1 MLVGIIEVDK
11 NCNMKM
17 TSVNLRRNVVS
28 NLHDVPIATFDA
40 NDFDAVYLLVQT
52 QKTIVH
58 DISLPKVLTG
68 KNLVNA
74 LSFEMEDFLPVSPD
88 EVVWGYRSYPKDKKR
103 FSIYAIHR
111 EEFDKVISA
120 IEKTKIR
127 CDAFVPADLLCR
139 EEKESVLKIFLEY
152 LKSDSALNDIKSA
165 QDMFPSALR
174 PERYKTIKFLYWLGF
189 AICLLLFFSILYT
202 KYQDF
207 SKEYSRLSK
216 IQASQTKLYKESQ
229 AEFGRLGNDEELFQ
243 KISEAKIGTALVL
256 PLLGELA
263 ERLPRHMWI
272 THYSQ
277 TGSQIDLTISS
288 AKDDLN
294 LYRLLDKGTS
304 YQLVNLRKNR
314 SSDNRTIFYLKL
326 RSRLP

>member
-229 AEFGRLGNDEELFQ
+229 AEFGRLGNDEELFP

>member
-28 NLHDVPIATFDA
+28 NLHDVPIAIFDA

-152 LKSDSALNDIKSA
+152 LKSDSALNDIKSV

-174 PERYKTIKFLYWLGF
+174 PERYKTIKFLYWFGF

-216 IQASQTKLYKESQ
+216 IQASQNKLYKESQ
-229 AEFGRLGNDEELFQ
+229 AEFGRLGNDEDLFQ

-288 AKDDLN
+288 VKDDLN
-294 LYRLLDKGTS
+294 LYRLLDKGNS
-304 YQLVNLRKNR
+304 YQLLNLRKNR

>member
-216 IQASQTKLYKESQ
+216 IQASQNKLYKESQ

-288 AKDDLN
+288 VKDDLN
-294 LYRLLDKGTS
+294 LYRLLDKGNS
-304 YQLVNLRKNR
+304 YQLLNLRKNR

>member
-28 NLHDVPIATFDA
+28 NLHDVPIAIFDA

-216 IQASQTKLYKESQ
+216 IQASQNKLYKESQ

-288 AKDDLN
+288 VKDDLN
-294 LYRLLDKGTS
+294 LYRLLDKGNS
-304 YQLVNLRKNR
+304 YQLLNLRKNR

>member
-139 EEKESVLKIFLEY
+139 EEKESVLKIFLKY
-152 LKSDSALNDIKSA
+152 LKSDSALNGIKSA

-207 SKEYSRLSK
+207 SKEHMH
-216 IQASQTKLYKESQ
+216 
-229 AEFGRLGNDEELFQ
+229 F
-243 KISEAKIGTALVL
+243 EA
-256 PLLGELA
+256 
-263 ERLPRHMWI
+263 
-272 THYSQ
+272 
-277 TGSQIDLTISS
+277 
-288 AKDDLN
+288 
-294 LYRLLDKGTS
+294 
-304 YQLVNLRKNR
+304 
-314 SSDNRTIFYLKL
+314 
-326 RSRLP
+326 

>member
-152 LKSDSALNDIKSA
+152 LK
-165 QDMFPSALR
+165 
-174 PERYKTIKFLYWLGF
+174 
-189 AICLLLFFSILYT
+189 
-202 KYQDF
+202 
-207 SKEYSRLSK
+207 
-216 IQASQTKLYKESQ
+216 
-229 AEFGRLGNDEELFQ
+229 
-243 KISEAKIGTALVL
+243 
-256 PLLGELA
+256 
-263 ERLPRHMWI
+263 
-272 THYSQ
+272 
-277 TGSQIDLTISS
+277 
-288 AKDDLN
+288 
-294 LYRLLDKGTS
+294 
-304 YQLVNLRKNR
+304 
-314 SSDNRTIFYLKL
+314 
-326 RSRLP
+326 

>member
-152 LKSDSALNDIKSA
+152 LKSDSALNGIKSA
-165 QDMFPSALR
+165 QDMFPSAFR

-207 SKEYSRLSK
+207 SKEYSKLSK

>member
-28 NLHDVPIATFDA
+28 NLHDVPIAIFDA

-152 LKSDSALNDIKSA
+152 FKSDSALNDIKSV

-207 SKEYSRLSK
+207 SKEYSKLSK

-294 LYRLLDKGTS
+294 LYRLLDKGNS
-304 YQLVNLRKNR
+304 YQLLNLRKNR

>member
-28 NLHDVPIATFDA
+28 DLHDVPIATFDA

-88 EVVWGYRSYPKDKKR
+88 EVVWGYRSYPQDKKK

-127 CDAFVPADLLCR
+127 CDAFVPASLLCR

-152 LKSDSALNDIKSA
+152 LKSDSALNGIKSA
-165 QDMFPSALR
+165 QDMFPSALH
-174 PERYKTIKFLYWLGF
+174 PERYKNIKFLYWLGF

-216 IQASQTKLYKESQ
+216 IQASQNKLYKESQ
-229 AEFGRLGNDEELFQ
+229 AEFGRLGNDEELYQ
-243 KISEAKIGTALVL
+243 KISEAKIGTALVQ

-277 TGSQIDLTISS
+277 IGSQIDLTISS

-294 LYRLLDKGTS
+294 LYRLLDKGNS
-304 YQLVNLRKNR
+304 YQLLNLRKNR